1 LPSLQVPFNH
11 YVYTNT
17 NAELEDEEQVPSMFA
32 FNGPIGSGKLVVQI
46 DGSQWSS
53 PFNVE
58 TVGTNG
64 AISVRDKQKKLE
76 YHLGVSLYVGKGQ
89 VRSHFF
95 LNNLLV
101 SVPEN

>member
-1 LPSLQVPFNH
+1 MPNL
-11 YVYTNT
+11 
-17 NAELEDEEQVPSMFA
+17 FA
-32 FNGPIGSGKLVVQI
+32 FNGPIGNGKLVVQI

-64 AISVRDKQKKLE
+64 AITVRDKQKKVE

-89 VRSHFF
+89 VKYLFSHRF
-95 LNNLLV
+95 LIPLF
-101 SVPEN
+101 